1 MSMAFQVI
9 VRNRATQ
16 DIRQQANYILV
27 NGNREL
33 GEKFLEFVEYAF
45 AQLAITPNM
54 GKVVS
59 SLSDM
64 GTIRQW
70 RIKNFKDYL
79 IFYKVQEEQVEVLR
93 VLHGGRDLEDL
104 LSFLDEEV

>member
-1 MSMAFQVI
+1 MAFQVI

-27 NGNREL
+27 NGNRES
-33 GEKFLEFVEYAF
+33 GEKFLKFVEYAF
-45 AQLAITPNM
+45 TQLAITPNM

-93 VLHGGRDLEDL
+93 VLHGARDLEDL
-104 LSFLDEEV
+104 LPFLDEEV

>member
-1 MSMAFQVI
+1 MAFQVI

-16 DIRQQANYILV
+16 DIRQQANYLLV

-54 GKVVS
+54 GKVVL

-70 RIKNFKDYL
+70 RIKNFNDYL
-79 IFYKVQEEQVEVLR
+79 IFYKVQEERVAVLR
-93 VLHGGRDLEDL
+93 VLHGARDLEDL
-104 LSFLDEEV
+104 LPFLDEEV

>member
-1 MSMAFQVI
+1 MVFQVI

-33 GEKFLEFVEYAF
+33 GEKFLEFVESAF

-79 IFYKVQEEQVEVLR
+79 IFYNPHSAPQTVPE
-93 VLHGGRDLEDL
+93 GNYG
-104 LSFLDEEV
+104 DEKSKLA

>member
-1 MSMAFQVI
+1 MAFQVI

-27 NGNREL
+27 NGNRES
-33 GEKFLEFVEYAF
+33 GEKFLEFVEYTF
-45 AQLAITPNM
+45 TQLAITPNM
-54 GKVVS
+54 GRVVP
-59 SLSDM
+59 LLLADM

-79 IFYKVQEEQVEVLR
+79 IFYKVQEERVEVLR
-93 VLHGGRDLEDL
+93 VLHGARDLEDL
-104 LSFLDEEV
+104 LPFLDEEV

>member
-1 MSMAFQVI
+1 MAFQVI

-33 GEKFLEFVEYAF
+33 GEKFLEFAECAF

-54 GKVVS
+54 GKVEK
-59 SLSDM
+59 SLTQM
-64 GTIRQW
+64 GTIRQR
-70 RIKNFKDYL
+70 RIKNNKYYL

-93 VLHGGRDLEDL
+93 VLHGARDLEDL
-104 LSFLDEEV
+104 LPFLDEEV

>member
-1 MSMAFQVI
+1 
-9 VRNRATQ
+9 
-16 DIRQQANYILV
+16 
-27 NGNREL
+27 
-33 GEKFLEFVEYAF
+33 
-45 AQLAITPNM
+45 M

-64 GTIRQW
+64 GIIRQW

-93 VLHGGRDLEDL
+93 VLHGARDLEDL
-104 LSFLDEEV
+104 LPFLDEEV

>member
-1 MSMAFQVI
+1 MVIGNQGRSFWSLLSM
-9 VRNRATQ
+9 
-16 DIRQQANYILV
+16 L
-27 NGNREL
+27 L
-33 GEKFLEFVEYAF
+33 
-45 AQLAITPNM
+45 LAITPNM

-104 LSFLDEEV
+104 LPFLDEEV

>member
-1 MSMAFQVI
+1 MAFQVI

-27 NGNREL
+27 NGNRES

-45 AQLAITPNM
+45 TQLAITPNM

-79 IFYKVQEEQVEVLR
+79 IFYKVKKEQVEVLR
-93 VLHGGRDLEDL
+93 VLHGARDLEDL
-104 LSFLDEEV
+104 LPFLDEEV

>member
-1 MSMAFQVI
+1 MMAFQVI

-27 NGNREL
+27 NGNRES

-70 RIKNFKDYL
+70 WIKNFKDYL
-79 IFYKVQEEQVEVLR
+79 IFYKVQEEQVEILR
-93 VLHGGRDLEDL
+93 VLHGARDLEDL
-104 LSFLDEEV
+104 LPFLDEEV